1 MIDIDE
7 LVFDDRGLI
16 PAIVQD
22 ADSKRVL
29 TLAYMNRESLEIS
42 LKEGKTC
49 FWSRH
54 RKVLWRKG
62 ETSGNYQHIVSI
74 VADCDRDA
82 LTVLVHKDG
91 PACHMGT
98 DSCFEYPVIGETD
111 KGVDEGLSGY
121 STEKLMDELNK
132 RIENGSVSKNL
143 VLNKLK

>member
-22 ADSKRVL
+22 ATSKRVL
-29 TLAYMNRESLEIS
+29 TVAYMNRESLDIT

-62 ETSGNYQHIVSI
+62 ETSGNFQHVVSI
-74 VADCDRDA
+74 IADCDRDA
-82 LTVLVHKDG
+82 LVVIVNKDG

-98 DSCFEYPVIGETD
+98 DSCFEYPLVGDVD
-111 KGVDEGLSGY
+111 KSAALADVP
-121 STEKLMDELNK
+121 TDELMAELKK
-132 RIENGSVSKNL
+132 RMKAEGKSAGDITEEL
-143 VLNKLK
+143 VD